1 MENILERPS
10 LADRLND
17 PHTAEVL
24 HRLLD
29 HAESLDQA
37 LCVVGDLPNLIAT
50 AVDFFDAISQRA
62 SQEGIDI
69 ETRVSGLFG
78 LLKQITDPANL
89 RAIETLVSRLPEL
102 AEASSIVEE
111 MPNLVAT
118 AMDVFDEWASDLKR
132 EGIDLEHSVRQGL
145 RTALYLGGQIR
156 QEELDRLGFLLKSDV
171 LSENS
176 VTTVGMAGSA
186 LSSCR
191 EGSCEHPVP
200 ERVGLLGL
208 LGSIRDPNT
217 QRALAFGLQFAK
229 CFGGILDEDSNARQK
244 QSVSNPSSKKEYL

>member
-1 MENILERPS
+1 MMENTLERPS

-62 SQEGIDI
+62 SQQGIDI
-69 ETRVSGLFG
+69 ESRASGLVR
-78 LLKQITDPANL
+78 LLKQITDPTNL
-89 RAIETLVSRLPEL
+89 RAIEKLVALLPQL
-102 AEASSIVEE
+102 AEASAIIEDT
-111 MPNLVAT
+111 PNLVAT

-132 EGIDLEHSVRQGL
+132 EGIDLEHSARQGL
-145 RTALYLGGQIR
+145 RAALYLGGQIR
-156 QEELDRLGFLLKSDV
+156 KEELDRLGFLLKSDV

-186 LSSCR
+186 LSSFR

-200 ERVGLLGL
+200 KRVGLLGL
-208 LGSIRDPNT
+208 LSSIRDPNT

-229 CFGGILDEDSNARQK
+229 CFGGILDEDSSDRQNTK
-244 QSVSNPSSKKEYL
+244 SSNLSTK